1 MKNTIITCTLIAL
14 VTLLFTTPNKLVAQT
29 PMTKGVNVAQVG
41 IGLGG
46 WTTGY
51 TTSETPVIILT
62 YEKGIKD
69 NFGPGNLSVGGSI
82 AYKSGR
88 IGGFDF
94 GASDWT
100 YTYLGI
106 VGRASWHPHFVK
118 SEKFDAYTGLSL
130 GYYLIN
136 SDFES
141 AYYGDLDFSEGG
153 VELGIHIGGRYNFSE
168 QFGAFAELGFGLGV
182 LNVGVAYTF

>member
-1 MKNTIITCTLIAL
+1 MKSFILTFAL
-14 VTLLFTTPNKLVAQT
+14 TAFTFVFTHHSLNAQT
-29 PMTKGVNVAQVG
+29 PMTKGLNVAQIGV
-41 IGLGG
+41 GLGG

-51 TTSETPVIILT
+51 TTSETPVIVLT

-69 NFGPGNLSVGGSI
+69 NFGAGNLSIGGSI
-82 AYKSGR
+82 GYKSGR

-94 GASDWT
+94 AASDWN
-100 YTYLGI
+100 YTYMAF
-106 VGRASWHPHFVK
+106 VGRASWHPHFVR
-118 SEKFDAYTGLSL
+118 SEKLDLYTGMSL
-130 GYYLIN
+130 GYYLIT
-136 SDFES
+136 SDYES
-141 AYYGDLDFSEGG
+141 VYGDFDFSTGG